1 MMNLSNLSDEELIA
15 LYRKTNRQ
23 ITELNK
29 EECGKGTGANLYV
42 YMNLVP
48 KNVAKAPPQVV
59 EAIFCPGKHGKNA
72 FVSLPDPRQQLTQRI
87 VEVVSTLTD
96 NETAAR
102 VATRIASTPTNTSSM
117 GGY

>member
-1 MMNLSNLSDEELIA
+1 MNLANLSDEELLS

-23 ITELNK
+23 VTELNH

-48 KNVAKAPPQVV
+48 KNLAKAPQQVV
-59 EAIFCPGKHGKNA
+59 EAIFCPGKNGKNA

-87 VEVVSTLTD
+87 VEVVSNLTD

-102 VATRIASTPTNTSSM
+102 VATRISSTTTNTPSM